1 MVTSQLLERE
11 ALLDAL
17 EARLEA
23 ARSGDGSMVLMAG
36 EAGSG
41 KTSLTQAFVSEA
53 GQRALTLVGACDPLS
68 TPRPLSPLLDF
79 AADDDSGLSGLFDDD
94 PDNIEI
100 FSRVLDRLR
109 HTIRPIVMV
118 VEDVHWAD
126 QATLDFLRFIGRRIS
141 HVKAVV
147 ICTFRDDEI
156 GHDHSLRS
164 ILGQLSPL
172 NSTYRLSV
180 PSLSPEAVAELAAG
194 TGVDPVEVHRITGG
208 NAFYVT
214 EIIAGGERVPATVQD
229 AVIGRVSRLERR
241 SVDVIQAVSIAPRSL
256 SVEHAMHLTGANVE
270 EVDRAVSSGVLIGDE
285 NSLKFRHDLA
295 RSAIEGSIPPA
306 KRHAL
311 HSKMIALLLEDDL
324 PDHARIAHHA
334 IEADAPQLV
343 IEYAPIAAEAA
354 AQRGSHKEAIQFFQ
368 AALSKP
374 EMWVESEEMELR
386 LRLAVELGIVDRQT
400 EAVEQ
405 SGRAVEHYRAIGDD
419 IALANALVTHSNSL
433 WRDTDTVGG
442 QAALTEALAILKP
455 IGPSRDLAFA
465 LYMAGYRY
473 MLSRRAKEALEHLQQ
488 ARQMARE
495 VDAVDLSWG
504 IEMMLGTVEMVMG
517 TPAVASKMLRKS
529 VEDARSDG
537 NRTGLSVALGMLGSG
552 GGEARTYD
560 EAIPAL
566 EEGIEWGLA
575 NDQDYGVAYNR
586 AWMARVAFERGIW
599 DDAISMADLVDATS
613 ANREG
618 IAIVTALGAKGRTL
632 VRRGDRQGKEVLEM
646 VVGLGT
652 RHELQHV
659 WSPICGLA
667 EHYWLMGRT
676 TDMEPILED
685 TYRRALD
692 TDSEWARGEVGFWMW
707 KAGAIEKPPD
717 HAAEPFAL
725 HMSGEFQR
733 AAEAWRE
740 VGCPYEIGLALLDGD
755 ADALL
760 ESVEIFDSLGA
771 RPAADMARARLREQ
785 GVDRVPRGPTETTRG
800 NPAGLTERQLEVL
813 QLITSG
819 LSNNEI
825 ADELFVSKKTVEH
838 HVSAIYS
845 KLGVRSRTKAIA
857 EASRL
862 GIG

>member
-1 MVTSQLLERE
+1 
-11 ALLDAL
+11 
-17 EARLEA
+17 
-23 ARSGDGSMVLMAG
+23 MVLMAG

-41 KTSLTQAFVSEA
+41 KTSLTQAFVSEV

-79 AADDDSGLSGLFDDD
+79 AADEDSGLSGLFDED

-100 FSRVLDRLR
+100 FSRVLDRVR

-141 HVKAVV
+141 ETKAVV

-156 GHDHSLRS
+156 GPDHALRS

-172 NSTYRLSV
+172 GSTYRLSV
-180 PSLSPEAVAELAAG
+180 PSLSPEAVAMLAAG
-194 TGVDPVEVHRITGG
+194 TGVDPEEVHRITGG

-214 EIIAGGERVPATVQD
+214 EIIAGGERIPATVQD
-229 AVIGRVSRLERR
+229 AVIGRVSRLEKR

-270 EVDRAVSSGVLIGDE
+270 EVDRAVSSGVLLGDY
-285 NSLKFRHDLA
+285 NSLRFRHDLA

-311 HSKMIALLLEDDL
+311 HSKMIDLLLEDDP

-334 IEADAPQLV
+334 IEADAPELV
-343 IEYAPIAAEAA
+343 VEYAPIAAEAA

-374 EMWVESEEMELR
+374 EMVKSDEMQMR
-386 LRLAVELGIVDRQT
+386 LKLAVELGIVDRQT
-400 EAVEQ
+400 DAVEQ
-405 SGRAVEHYRAIGDD
+405 SGRAVEHYRANGED

-455 IGPSRDLAFA
+455 LGPNRDLAFA

-473 MLSRRAKEALEHLQQ
+473 MLSRRAREALDHLQQ
-488 ARQMARE
+488 ARQMAGE
-495 VDAVDLSWG
+495 VDAVDLIWG
-504 IEMMLGTVEMVMG
+504 IDMMLGTVEMVMG
-517 TPAVASKMLRKS
+517 SSTIASEMLRKS

-537 NRTGLSVALGMLGSG
+537 NRSGLSVALGMLGSG
-552 GGEARTYD
+552 GGEARKYD
-560 EAIPAL
+560 DAIPAL

-586 AWMARVAFERGIW
+586 AWVARVAFERGIW
-599 DDAISMADLVDATS
+599 DDAIVMADLVDATS
-613 ANREG
+613 TNREG

-632 VRRGDRQGKEVLEM
+632 VRRGDRQGKEVLES
-646 VVGLGT
+646 VIGLGT
-652 RHELQHV
+652 RHEVQHV
-659 WSPICGLA
+659 WSPVCGLA
-667 EHYWLMGRT
+667 EHYWLTGRT
-676 TDMEPILED
+676 GEMEPILED

-692 TDSEWARGEVGFWMW
+692 TDSKWARGEVGFWMW
-707 KAGAIEKPPD
+707 KAGALDGPPD
-717 HAAEPFAL
+717 QAAEPFAL
-725 HMSGEFQR
+725 HMSGEIAR

-740 VGCPYEIGLALLDGD
+740 IGCPYEVGLALLDGD
-755 ADALL
+755 TEAVL

-771 RPAADMARARLREQ
+771 RPAADMARARLRER

-800 NPAGLTERQLEVL
+800 NPAGLTGRQLEVL
-813 QLITSG
+813 QLITTG
-819 LSNNEI
+819 LSNDEI

-845 KLGVRSRTKAIA
+845 KLGVHSRTKAIA